1 MSLAAED
8 LAPATAPDAGTL
20 HCIICQAP
28 IPEARARRQT
38 ATCSEKCKNRLDT
51 IRAHQRAAK
60 RCPACLV
67 PSTPAEREA
76 FRAWRADR
84 GDIKSSTLVKR
95 DTSLPAKQEMRAAM
109 LQAITALKSERDRLA
124 EALQT
129 PKHVDV
135 GQFHVVLETGDDG
148 WIVAQCP
155 ALPGCFS
162 QGKTEQEALANIQ
175 EAITAWLQARDQKQ
189 AEASESPQDAPAGQD
204 EGKPTP
210 APKNVLETKA
220 GGIEGLTVAFTKK
233 QRAQAEKKLERLTTL
248 ISLCE
253 QTVALKREPL

>member
-124 EALQT
+124 EALHPET
-129 PKHVDV
+129 P
-135 GQFHVVLETGDDG
+135 
-148 WIVAQCP
+148 
-155 ALPGCFS
+155 
-162 QGKTEQEALANIQ
+162 TEP
-175 EAITAWLQARDQKQ
+175 
-189 AEASESPQDAPAGQD
+189 SESPQDAPAGQD
-204 EGKPTP
+204 EGKPIP